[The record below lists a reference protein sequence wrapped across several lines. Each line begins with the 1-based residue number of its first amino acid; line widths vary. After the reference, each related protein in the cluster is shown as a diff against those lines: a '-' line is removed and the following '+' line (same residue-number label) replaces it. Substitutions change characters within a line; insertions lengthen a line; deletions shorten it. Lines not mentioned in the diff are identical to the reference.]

1 MEKQLFLGVQ
11 LHGFYDRTLHECFG
25 VILES
30 GAFHTRKLRNIVHG
44 HGLSDGSA
52 LRFLVIVLFSFAFKG
67 PLEGAREDI
76 QSSVIIS
83 NCLHDIH
90 ETNIKPHIRIA
101 ASYITGQHWDGRLDE
116 FASPIMII
124 TSGDNYIAN
133 SNDISPSF
141 DTW

>member
-11 LHGFYDRTLHECFG
+11 LHGFYDRALHECFG

-30 GAFHTRKLRNIVHG
+30 GAFYTRELRNIVHG
-44 HGLSDGSA
+44 HGLSDGST

-67 PLEGAREDI
+67 PLEDARGGI

-101 ASYITGQHWDGRLDE
+101 ASFITGQT
-116 FASPIMII
+116 ASGWA
-124 TSGDNYIAN
+124 SR
-133 SNDISPSF
+133 
-141 DTW
+141 

>member
-1 MEKQLFLGVQ
+1 MFWGHFRK
-11 LHGFYDRTLHECFG
+11 RCFSHSE
-25 VILES
+25 ITQHCS
-30 GAFHTRKLRNIVHG
+30 RPRIVG
-44 HGLSDGSA
+44 WFCIA
-52 LRFLVIVLFSFAFKG
+52 LLVIVLFSFAFKG

-124 TSGDNYIAN
+124 TSGDNYIAS